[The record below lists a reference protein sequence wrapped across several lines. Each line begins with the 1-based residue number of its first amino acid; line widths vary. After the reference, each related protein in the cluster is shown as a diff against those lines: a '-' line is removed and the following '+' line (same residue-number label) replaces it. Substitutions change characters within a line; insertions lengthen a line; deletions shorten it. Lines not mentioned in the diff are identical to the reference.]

1 MKIAVIGTGYVGLTV
16 GAVFAKFGHDVICV
30 DSDKSKIDT
39 LLKGGIPIYEPGLT
53 DIMRLAREEKKI
65 EFTTDLPSALKK
77 SEVYFIGVGTP
88 QGDDGAFNLEF
99 VKQAAK
105 DIGKELNNLSG
116 YKVIVLKSTV
126 PPGTNQLIREIISSE
141 VKSKNVSF
149 DVVSNPEF
157 LKEGAA
163 IKDFESPDRIVIGT
177 DSERAKQVME
187 QLYHPFQLKRE
198 KLIFMKPI
206 NSEITKL
213 VANACLATKISFIN
227 EAANI
232 CDAFGGDISE
242 VREGV
247 CSDSRIGWEFYFPS
261 VGYGGSCFPK
271 DVRGLSFASKQKGYS
286 PRMLKAVDDVN
297 TDQKLYLAKKMEAFY
312 AKHGGLSGKTV
323 AIWGLSFKPKTDDIR
338 ESAAIYIIKYLLERG
353 AKVNAYDPKATENT
367 KKIFGAKVNFCAGKY
382 ECLKGADGLAL
393 LTEWDVFRAPDFAE
407 IKSMLKMPVIFD
419 GRNIYDPKMLK
430 SMGFYYCGVG
440 RDGL

>member
-39 LLKGGIPIYEPGLT
+39 LLKGGIPIYEPGLA
-53 DIMRLAREEKKI
+53 DIIKLVRDEKKI
-65 EFTTDLPSALKK
+65 EFTTDLSSALKK

-88 QGDDGAFNLEF
+88 QGDDGAFNLDF
-99 VKQAAK
+99 VKQAAR

-116 YKVIVLKSTV
+116 YKVIVMKSTV

-198 KLIFMKPI
+198 KLIFMRPI
-206 NSEITKL
+206 NAEITKL
-213 VANACLATKISFIN
+213 VANSCLATKISFIN

-232 CDAFGGDISE
+232 CDAFGGDIME

-247 CSDSRIGWEFYFPS
+247 CSDRRIGWEFYFPS

-271 DVRGLSFASKQKGYS
+271 DVRGLIHVSRERSYS
-286 PRMLKAVDDVN
+286 PKIIQSVDEVN
-297 TDQKLYLAKKMEAFY
+297 NAQKLYLANKMDKFY
-312 AKHGGLSGKTV
+312 AKHGGLKGKTIAV
-323 AIWGLSFKPKTDDIR
+323 WGLSFKPRTDDVR
-338 ESAAIYIIKYLLERG
+338 ESAATHTIRYLLEKG
-353 AKVNAYDPKATENT
+353 AKVNAYDPKAVENM
-367 KKIFGAKVNFCAGKY
+367 KKIFGTKVTFCDDKDS
-382 ECLKGADGLAL
+382 CLRGAYGLAV

-407 IKSMLKMPVIFD
+407 IKSMLKLPVIFD

-430 SMGFYYCGVG
+430 SMGFSYYGVG
-440 RDGL
+440 RGEL